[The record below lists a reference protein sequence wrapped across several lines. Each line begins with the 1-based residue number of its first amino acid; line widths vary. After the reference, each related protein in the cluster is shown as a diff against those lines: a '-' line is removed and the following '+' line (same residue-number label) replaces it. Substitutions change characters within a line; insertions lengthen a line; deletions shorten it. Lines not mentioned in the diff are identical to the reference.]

1 MSHGIAFLTLLILP
15 QCKFKWGLGLPVS
28 VTKHSKAR
36 LSISQ
41 NSCFVARVATVEE
54 LKQYYVLMSA
64 DVKDAYM
71 MHVLDTYS
79 DANPKSSIMIFTSTC
94 K

>member
-1 MSHGIAFLTLLILP
+1 MKNYPA
-15 QCKFKWGLGLPVS
+15 CKELMIKFNV
-28 VTKHSKAR
+28 
-36 LSISQ
+36 
-41 NSCFVARVATVEE
+41 CRVATVEE

-79 DANPKSSIMIFTSTC
+79 DAHPKSSVIIFTNTC
-94 K
+94 KYV